1 MIIKRVWLHSLES
14 FRSDNKMH
22 YGFRREDK
30 WKAPHTYTHNKLLNK
45 RSIKIMNFFLLLLPF
60 IIIVV
65 VALIHVP
72 SGSRK
77 KMNFIV
83 RDRTAQTRKISA
95 REKREN
101 NFARAFQPHAVVPL
115 RKQFPNFK
123 HRLQHSILQ
132 FILSVGLLRL
142 IRSWPSTGL
151 AAGLWCNV
159 ESMEAFMV
167 RLISAPDTLKW
178 SWRFR
183 VFLISF
189 FVVLSLFAASFK
201 GSRAPKNAIFF
212 AFRLVFCLLIP
223 R

>member
-1 MIIKRVWLHSLES
+1 MDSDAKINGKLHTLTHITNFWTKGALKLWISSS
-14 FRSDNKMH
+14 F
-22 YGFRREDK
+22 
-30 WKAPHTYTHNKLLNK
+30 
-45 RSIKIMNFFLLLLPF
+45 FFLLSSSSSLRLFMCHRGPE
-60 IIIVV
+60 
-65 VALIHVP
+65 
-72 SGSRK
+72 K
-77 KMNFIV
+77 KKNFIV